1 MAKKKLTP
9 KQKAI
14 NRIQR
19 RLKTLER
26 NGNATKI
33 KPTKKN
39 IEEILKNNKI
49 KVTDKNINQVV
60 NDTVK
65 ATTYHINDARKVKQI
80 LNKKTVAD
88 VRALTG
94 AQLHDIIADLYD
106 NNLDTEADEILDAY
120 GY

>member
-33 KPTKKN
+33 RPTKKN

-49 KVTDKNINQVV
+49 RVTNKNINQVV
-60 NDTVK
+60 NDTVD
-65 ATTYHINDARKVKQI
+65 ATTYHINDTRKVKKI
-80 LNKKTVAD
+80 LNKKTAAD

-94 AQLHDIIADLYD
+94 VELHDIIADLYD
-106 NNLDTEADEILDAY
+106 NGNDQDADDILDAY